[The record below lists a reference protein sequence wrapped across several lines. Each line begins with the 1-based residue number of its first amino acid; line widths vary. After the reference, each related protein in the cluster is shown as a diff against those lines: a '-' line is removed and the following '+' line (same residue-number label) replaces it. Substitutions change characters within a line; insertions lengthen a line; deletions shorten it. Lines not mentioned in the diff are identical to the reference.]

1 MIKMIRE
8 RAGLVNY
15 TNHSG
20 KRTCAIVLSQNGVG
34 EQEIMGRLEVGV
46 QAYKPRNAYTACTVS
61 KAYA

>member
-20 KRTCAIVLSQNGVG
+20 IRTCAKVLSQNGDYGSVRSG
-34 EQEIMGRLEVGV
+34 SAGL
-46 QAYKPRNAYTACTVS
+46 
-61 KAYA
+61 

>member
-15 TNHSG
+15 TNNSG

-34 EQEIMGRLEVGV
+34 EQEIMGRLEVGL
-46 QAYKPRNAYTACTVS
+46 QAYKPRNADTACTVS